1 MDRSF
6 WPVLLIE
13 GVLVFGG
20 ALGFAWWQLR
30 EIERDRR
37 EAARRNPDEGRQPG
51 AGGDTASE
59 PGDSA

>member
-37 EAARRNPDEGRQPG
+37 EAARRRSDEKRQTG
-51 AGGDTASE
+51 AGGEATPAAGKND
-59 PGDSA
+59 